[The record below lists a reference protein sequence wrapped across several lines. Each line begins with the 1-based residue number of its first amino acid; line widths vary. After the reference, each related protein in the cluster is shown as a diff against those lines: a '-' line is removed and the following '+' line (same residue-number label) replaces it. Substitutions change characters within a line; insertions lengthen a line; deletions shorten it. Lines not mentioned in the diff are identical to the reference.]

1 MASIDP
7 AATADVLSKTLS
19 EITEH
24 SQIYIHPN
32 AFPFATAA
40 IRRILSLLTQAL
52 LATMSLAAGPLVDDR
67 LGSLA
72 SAHPPTTDTT
82 GGAPDPLAIT
92 NAALPPGPAS
102 SPPTGPN
109 PVRRAAAA
117 RLHPS

>member
-32 AFPFATAA
+32 VFPFATAA

-52 LATMSLAAGPLVDDR
+52 LATMSLAGSSWRDVEKKHEKFQPPIPPSAAPAGPLVDDR
-67 LGSLA
+67 VRTISLC
-72 SAHPPTTDTT
+72 SFT
-82 GGAPDPLAIT
+82 
-92 NAALPPGPAS
+92 
-102 SPPTGPN
+102 
-109 PVRRAAAA
+109 
-117 RLHPS
+117 